1 MMATFSVTENTNRN
15 SPSPTM
21 ATAGQLLTT
30 GGTATITVVAN
41 ASGQTLLVQ
50 PTTIVN
56 TSPPRHT
63 ILKQVSEITN
73 DQPSPK
79 LDADDVITETSEDRV
94 IERGARTIV
103 ENTHYITVPEGTA
116 AARSYTSLT
125 PVTPSIV
132 PETETVGTNG
142 VSHSTYVQYVDG
154 TTDQTIYTTN
164 GQMAYP
170 VYTVND
176 TGTTMYSPTSG
187 QYYQTNS
194 GSPVAY
200 SQVIRVANNINQG
213 NNQSQI
219 INNGPYLIQQNVD
232 SDHTIITATTAR
244 NTSTSDVSYLVN
256 STSTNNTTNNVV
268 VSAPS
273 TSNETVANN
282 NNLQHSADTAS
293 NINHIPKVSP
303 ATVQWLLDNY
313 ETADGV
319 SLPRSTLY
327 YYYMH
332 HCSESKIDPVNAA
345 SFGKLIRSV
354 FVGLRTRRLGT
365 RGNSKYHYY
374 GIRLKPDSPLN
385 NLSVN
390 EENGTF
396 TNRTTNGNTCQTQKR
411 FRSSKPETNDTQYN
425 TEQNHS
431 TSSYQSVSSPE
442 SQHNQFL
449 GDGASAIPDF
459 PEITFNNG
467 TLPEDCS
474 LDDVDTFRSIYRE
487 HCEMFLHA
495 IENLEFSTIKSLW
508 REFWRCQDSLDD
520 CEEERYLSK
529 TKLYQLSKCLEVQ
542 DFVRYVDYR
551 FYQNLV
557 TVLVPD
563 VLRSIPSSLTQ
574 SIRNFAKSL
583 ETWLSSAMVD
593 CPREMTVIKSNT
605 VSAFSQTLRRYTSL
619 NHLAQAARAVLQNSA
634 QINQM
639 LTDLNRVDF
648 HNVQEQASWVSQCD
662 TNLVRRLEEDFK
674 ITLQQ
679 QNSLEEWA
687 NWLKNVV
694 DEVLKPHVG
703 KKSYIKAARQFLLK
717 WSFYSSMVIRDLTL
731 RSASSFG
738 SFHLIRLLYDEY
750 MFYVIEHLVAKATGE
765 TPMAVMGEKYLTA
778 TPEYVN
784 FDVTINDTSD
794 CNDGSITIEALDSDS
809 SNLLLASNDIMEI
822 GSPKRMKL

>member
-1 MMATFSVTENTNRN
+1 MATFSVAENNRDSS
-15 SPSPTM
+15 SPIM
-21 ATAGQLLTT
+21 ATAGQLLTS

-63 ILKQVSEITN
+63 ILKQAGDRI
-73 DQPSPK
+73 SPK
-79 LDADDVITETSEDRV
+79 LENEDVVTITDTDEDRS
-94 IERGARTIV
+94 IERGGRTIV
-103 ENTHYITVPEGTA
+103 ENAHYITVPEGTA
-116 AARSYTSLT
+116 ATRSYTSLT

-132 PETETVGTNG
+132 PETEAVGTNG
-142 VSHSTYVQYVDG
+142 VSHSTYVQYVDS
-154 TTDQTIYTTN
+154 TSDQAIYTTN

-176 TGTTMYSPTSG
+176 SGTAMYSPTSG
-187 QYYQTNS
+187 QYYQTNN

-200 SQVIRVANNINQG
+200 SQVIRVANNISQP
-213 NNQSQI
+213 NNHSQI
-219 INNGPYLIQQNVD
+219 INNGPYLIQQNVEN
-232 SDHTIITATTAR
+232 DHTILTATAR
-244 NTSTSDVSYLVN
+244 NTPSTEVSYIVN
-256 STSTNNTTNNVV
+256 SSTTNNSTTNVV
-268 VSAPS
+268 VTTPNA
-273 TSNETVANN
+273 TTETVTNN
-282 NNLQHSADTAS
+282 NNLQHSSDTGS
-293 NINHIPKVSP
+293 NISHVTRIPP
-303 ATVQWLLDNY
+303 ITVQWLMDNY

-327 YYYMH
+327 FYYMH
-332 HCSESKIDPVNAA
+332 HCNESKIDPVNAA

-354 FVGLRTRRLGT
+354 FLGLRTRRLGT

-374 GIRLKPDSPLN
+374 GIRLKPDSLLH

-390 EENGTF
+390 EENGNF
-396 TNRTTNGNTCQTQKR
+396 TSRSTNGSGCQTQKR
-411 FRSSKPETNDTQYN
+411 FRTCKPETSDTHYN
-425 TEQNHS
+425 TDQNHS
-431 TSSYQSVSSPE
+431 HSSYQSESSPE
-442 SQHNQFL
+442 SQHHQFL
-449 GDGASAIPDF
+449 GDGSTAIPDF
-459 PEITFNNG
+459 PEISFRNG
-467 TLPEDCS
+467 TLPSDCS

-495 IENLEFSTIKSLW
+495 IENLEFSTIESLW

-529 TKLYQLSKCLEVQ
+529 TKLYLLSKCTEVQ
-542 DFVRYVDYR
+542 EFVQCVDYR

-557 TVLVPD
+557 SVLVPD
-563 VLRSIPSSLTQ
+563 VLRPIPSSLTQ

-583 ETWLSSAMVD
+583 ETWLSAAMVD

-639 LTDLNRVDF
+639 LADLNRVDF
-648 HNVQEQASWVSQCD
+648 HNVQEQASWVTQCD

-687 NWLKNVV
+687 NWLKSVV
-694 DEVLKPHVG
+694 DEVLKPYVG
-703 KKSYIKAARQFLLK
+703 KKSYITAAREFLLK

-731 RSASSFG
+731 RSAASFG

-750 MFYVIEHLVAKATGE
+750 MFYVIEHLVAKATGK
-765 TPMAVMGEKYLTA
+765 TPMAVMGEDYAMKECYSIALFKKLLTRI
-778 TPEYVN
+778 Y
-784 FDVTINDTSD
+784 INW
-794 CNDGSITIEALDSDS
+794 
-809 SNLLLASNDIMEI
+809 
-822 GSPKRMKL
+822 

>member
-1 MMATFSVTENTNRN
+1 
-15 SPSPTM
+15 M
-21 ATAGQLLTT
+21 ATAGQLLTS

-56 TSPPRHT
+56 TSPPRHN
-63 ILKQVSEITN
+63 ILKQDRS
-73 DQPSPK
+73 SPK
-79 LDADDVITETSEDRV
+79 LDSDDVVIAETNDDR

-103 ENTHYITVPEGTA
+103 ENTHYITVP
-116 AARSYTSLT
+116 
-125 PVTPSIV
+125 V

-154 TTDQTIYTTN
+154 TSEQAIYTTN

-176 TGTTMYSPTSG
+176 SGTAVYSPTSG
-187 QYYQTNS
+187 QYYQTNN

-200 SQVIRVANNINQG
+200 SQVIRVANNINQP
-213 NNQSQI
+213 NSQPQI

-232 SDHTIITATTAR
+232 RDHTIITTTAR
-244 NTSTSDVSYLVN
+244 NTSPSQEVAYLVN
-256 STSTNNTTNNVV
+256 TTTTNNSTNNVV

-273 TSNETVANN
+273 TTNETTTNSNMQHSSDTANN
-282 NNLQHSADTAS
+282 ISHVTR
-293 NINHIPKVSP
+293 IPP
-303 ATVQWLLDNY
+303 ITVQWLLDNY

-332 HCSESKIDPVNAA
+332 HCNESKIDPVNAA

-354 FVGLRTRRLGT
+354 FLGLRTRRLGT

-374 GIRLKPDSPLN
+374 GIRLKPESLLHT
-385 NLSVN
+385 LSVS
-390 EENGTF
+390 EENG
-396 TNRTTNGNTCQTQKR
+396 NYPSRATNGSSCQAQKR
-411 FRSSKPETNDTQYN
+411 FRASKPDTSDTHYN
-425 TEQNHS
+425 TDQNHS
-431 TSSYQSVSSPE
+431 TSSYQSESSPE
-442 SQHNQFL
+442 SQHHQFL
-449 GDGASAIPDF
+449 GDGSSAIPDF
-459 PEITFNNG
+459 PEINFSSG

-474 LDDVDTFRSIYRE
+474 LDDVETYKALYKE
-487 HCEMFLHA
+487 HCESFLHA
-495 IENLEFSTIKSLW
+495 IENLEFSTIESLW
-508 REFWRCQDSLDD
+508 KEFWRCQDNLED
-520 CEEERYLSK
+520 CEEERILSK
-529 TKLYQLSKCLEVQ
+529 TKLYSLSKCVEVQ
-542 DFVRYVDYR
+542 EFVRYVDYR

-557 TVLVPD
+557 SVLVPD
-563 VLRSIPSSLTQ
+563 VLRPIPSSLTQ

-583 ETWLSSAMVD
+583 ETWLSIAMVD
-593 CPREMTVIKSNT
+593 CPREMTLIKSNT
-605 VSAFSQTLRRYTSL
+605 VNAFSQTLRRYTSL

-687 NWLKNVV
+687 NWLKGVV
-694 DEVLKPHVG
+694 DEVLKPYVG
-703 KKSYIKAARQFLLK
+703 KRSYIKAARQFLLK

-731 RSASSFG
+731 RSAASFG

-778 TPEYVN
+778 TTDFVN
-784 FDVTINDTSD
+784 FEVIH
-794 CNDGSITIEALDSDS
+794 DSDDRNNGPISIDSFDNES
-809 SNLLLASNDIMEI
+809 SNLLLSSNDIMEI
-822 GSPKRMKL
+822 SSPKRMKTS